1 MAIEVKSGLDT
12 SILTVDAVS
21 KAARVTLYD
30 SGGVPIHFVE
40 TFKGI
45 ASTFRIL
52 GSAAVPQPLFTIENL
67 IGSGRLIYIR
77 GLYLR
82 TDTTAVL
89 LTVTCQADLLRTSAI
104 PSGGTVLVK
113 TALDTALSSNANVI
127 LRGANASDGGAAS
140 AITAPVV
147 GQGYIFRNFISRQA
161 TAVGQVQQQYPMSLL
176 PDALYETDRL
186 LLRENQA
193 IVLQITGTAASNAAT
208 NHYIA
213 ICIWDEV

>member
-1 MAIEVKSGLDT
+1 MAIEIKSGLDT
-12 SILTVDAVS
+12 TLQTIDPTS
-21 KAARVTLYD
+21 KAGRVTLYD
-30 SGGVPIHFVE
+30 AAGNPINMVE

-45 ASTFRIL
+45 AATFRIL
-52 GSAAVPQPLFTIENL
+52 GAAAVPQNLFTLENL
-67 IGSGRLIYIR
+67 TGSGKLVYIR

-104 PSGGTVLVK
+104 PTGGTVLVK
-113 TALDTALSSNANVI
+113 TALDTILNSNANVI
-127 LRGANASDGGAAS
+127 LRGANASDGGTAT